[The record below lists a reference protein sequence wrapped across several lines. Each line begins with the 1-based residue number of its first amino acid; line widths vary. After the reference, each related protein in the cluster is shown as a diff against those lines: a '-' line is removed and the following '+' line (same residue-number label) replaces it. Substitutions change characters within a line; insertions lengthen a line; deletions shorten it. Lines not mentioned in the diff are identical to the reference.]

1 MSRQLKADQVEFVYV
16 IRQIRRHWLLFGL
29 WMTLVAAIAV
39 FGSLS
44 LPNMYKS
51 MATLAA
57 NEPGG
62 KAGGLGGAL
71 GSVSAL
77 AGISLGGSGEKKSVI
92 AIELMKSRQ
101 FFTEFAHK
109 HQLKLPLMAANGW
122 DPATDQLSFDPDIY
136 DVKTKQWV
144 RKPVGLRQSEPSDQE
159 VFEAFV
165 RLFSVSQD
173 KLTNVVTV
181 SFEFVSPKLAQQWL
195 SAYIDEV
202 NLQMRARDVA
212 EAESSIAF
220 ISEKVRDT
228 ALNEVREVLYS
239 MLEEHHKTLVIANV
253 KPDYVFKVID
263 PPAVADLKAGPVRSL
278 MVLGALLAGL
288 LIFVLGILAVILWR
302 NTKAITQE

>member
-1 MSRQLKADQVEFVYV
+1 MSSQLKADQVEFVYV
-16 IRQIRRHWLLFGL
+16 LRQIRRHWLLFGL
-29 WMTLVAAIAV
+29 WMTLVGGIAV
-39 FGSLS
+39 VASLS
-44 LPNMYKS
+44 LPNVYKS

-57 NEPGG
+57 NEAGG

-122 DPATDQLSFDPDIY
+122 DPATDQLSYDADIY
-136 DVKTKQWV
+136 DVNKKAWV
-144 RKPVGLRQSEPSDQE
+144 RKPVGLRASEPSDQE
-159 VFEAFV
+159 VFEAFG

-181 SFEFVSPKLAQQWL
+181 SLEFVSPKLAQQWL
-195 SAYIDEV
+195 AAYIDEV

-228 ALNEVREVLYS
+228 SLNEVREVLYS

-263 PPAVADLKAGPVRSL
+263 PPAVADLKAGPARSL
-278 MVLGALLAGL
+278 IVLGALFAGL
-288 LIFVLGILAVILWR
+288 LVFVLGILAVVLWR
-302 NTKAITQE
+302 NSKAVAQE